1 MEKLIVSGNSK
12 TYMESVESL
21 HFGGDFSRGQFA
33 LAAPFL
39 KKSKEHSVWAKF
51 ALFAQTL

>member
-1 MEKLIVSGNSK
+1 
-12 TYMESVESL
+12 MESVKPL

-33 LAAPFL
+33 LTTPFL
-39 KKSKEHSVWAKF
+39 KKSKEHTVWAKF